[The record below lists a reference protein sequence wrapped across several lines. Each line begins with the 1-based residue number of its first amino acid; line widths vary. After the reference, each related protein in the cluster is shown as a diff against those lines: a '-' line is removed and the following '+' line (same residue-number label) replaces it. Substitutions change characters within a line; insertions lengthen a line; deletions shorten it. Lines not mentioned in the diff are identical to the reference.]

1 MSDLMPDEDAAHYM
15 GLAKMLLQELSRAN
29 WTKDETFFAF
39 FAISFAYV
47 FMCKVSGESDDKL
60 TERISKIAAAMKV
73 EPPTEQ

>member
-15 GLAKMLLQELSRAN
+15 GLAKMFLQELSHAD
-29 WTKDETFFAF
+29 WTEDETF